1 MGTISH
7 LPDRHACDHR
17 RGRDCAIVVTVH
29 GFTVDGQGVAWQTVS
44 AIRGSPGNSLPGSEA
59 LLEFASGD
67 RRVVVGEQQPG
78 FAALEAAM
86 VAAFPGCAGWRGALP
101 DPPAAAG
108 TFVVLYRR
116 D

>member
-7 LPDRHACDHR
+7 LPGRRARDHDRCAP
-17 RGRDCAIVVTVH
+17 CAIVVTVH
-29 GFTVDGQGVAWQTVS
+29 GFAAGDQAVAWQAVS
-44 AIRGSPGNSLPGSEA
+44 TIRAGRGDLPDGNEA
-59 LLEFASGD
+59 LLELTSGD
-67 RRVVVGEQQPG
+67 RRVVVGERQPG
-78 FAALEAAM
+78 FAALEAAL

-101 DPPAAAG
+101 GPPAAAG